1 MELIGINATFK
12 FGPDVVKEK
21 SSKKLRDVTAFL
33 KKFNLQ
39 RSCEYEPLRLISK
52 ALDDF
57 KPIRELEDSMANG
70 DGEKLVFT
78 LQKPFD
84 KLIEMTSLPS
94 WLPSFNIFRNKQD
107 DILSTMNRPMT
118 EGMKLCLVA

>member
-57 KPIRELEDSMANG
+57 KPIRELEDSIANG
-70 DGEKLVFT
+70 G
-78 LQKPFD
+78 
-84 KLIEMTSLPS
+84 
-94 WLPSFNIFRNKQD
+94 W
-107 DILSTMNRPMT
+107 
-118 EGMKLCLVA
+118 

>member
-1 MELIGINATFK
+1 MELIGINAAFK

-21 SSKKLRDVTAFL
+21 SSKKLRDVIAFL

-57 KPIRELEDSMANG
+57 KPIRKLEDSMAKGDKEEPNEGHNG
-70 DGEKLVFT
+70 
-78 LQKPFD
+78 
-84 KLIEMTSLPS
+84 SLES
-94 WLPSFNIFRNKQD
+94 RSDVYN
-107 DILSTMNRPMT
+107 
-118 EGMKLCLVA
+118 VAS